1 MALATAAA
9 SRSRWSWESE
19 TMQIF
24 MGARFYLICRHKRY
38 NECAFIA
45 YERRRIVIVRMTAK
59 GLLSI
64 PLEILRKFGMKEGTR
79 VHVDVNK
86 RGYKI
91 ILTPVT
97 REYIQRLRGKYKGKG
112 LLKALVA
119 EKKRA
124 VA

>member
-1 MALATAAA
+1 M
-9 SRSRWSWESE
+9 
-19 TMQIF
+19 
-24 MGARFYLICRHKRY
+24 
-38 NECAFIA
+38 
-45 YERRRIVIVRMTAK
+45 IVRMTAK